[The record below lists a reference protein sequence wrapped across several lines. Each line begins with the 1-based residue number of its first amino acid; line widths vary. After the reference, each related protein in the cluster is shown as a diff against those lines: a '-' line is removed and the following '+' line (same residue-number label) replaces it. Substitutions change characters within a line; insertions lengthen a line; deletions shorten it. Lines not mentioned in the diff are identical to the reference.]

1 VITVGAKPPEP
12 YVHAD
17 NRGLVLC
24 NGYQSVLIP
33 ASQVRACAETFAVV
47 AEEGRAIRTQAQHV
61 VGGFKRAGE
70 VVIYAGTLDQLLS
83 VTVAEADFTAIR
95 EAILTRS

>member
-1 VITVGAKPPEP
+1 MITVGAKPPEP

-33 ASQVRACAETFAVV
+33 GSQLRACAETFGII
-47 AEEGRAIRTQAQHV
+47 AEEGRATRAQAQHV
-61 VGGFKRAGE
+61 VGGFKAGSE

-83 VTVAEADFTAIR
+83 VTVSQADFQSIR
-95 EAILTRS
+95 EAITTR